1 MLRWVVAL
9 GFSIICVIGLFGL
22 MAKMVTPSETAA
34 KQVGDALAFDIVMVE
49 SESDLA
55 RRTRALP
62 PEPPTPPA
70 APQVPTSNPQTL
82 STPNLFDASLDQV
95 LPDVSMDL
103 SVAGIQTSMPA
114 VTQQLDVSSQLPS
127 METGSAQMA
136 TPIVRV
142 NATYPPKALK
152 RGIEGYVVISFTI
165 DRNGRPSDLK
175 VIEAK
180 PKRMFERE
188 AMRALKKWKY
198 TPKSVNGEAIEQ
210 QGQTVKLEFMLAK

>member
-1 MLRWVVAL
+1 MLRWTIAL

-22 MAKMVTPSETAA
+22 MAEMVTPSET
-34 KQVGDALAFDIVMVE
+34 KEKRVGDSLAFDIVMVE

-55 RRTRALP
+55 RKKRVLP
-62 PEPPTPPA
+62 PEPPVPPA
-70 APQVPTSNPQTL
+70 TPQAPVSNPQTL
-82 STPNLFDASLDQV
+82 NTPNLSNANLDQV

-103 SVAGIQTSMPA
+103 SVSGIQTSMPA
-114 VTQQLDVSSQLPS
+114 VSQSVDVSSQLAS
-127 METGSAQMA
+127 IDTGVAQMA

-165 DRNGRPSDLK
+165 DKNGRPTDLN

-188 AMRALKKWKY
+188 AIRALKKWKY
-198 TPKSVNGEAIEQ
+198 TPKKVNGEAIEQ
-210 QGQTVKLEFMLAK
+210 KGQTVKLEFMLAK